1 MIPKPLR
8 TLGTGAAIILGGIL
22 TLNLASSA
30 TIRAIRLANEAK
42 RVKLKS
48 KAPFFFFFFFFF
60 VYGGALACLLLS
72 PIFLLGVFG
81 AEKGRIALWHLQ
93 RQGFLYMQIVQRE
106 CHHKLVAFV

>member
-48 KAPFFFFFFFFF
+48 KAPFFFFFFFF
-60 VYGGALACLLLS
+60 VCGGTLACLLLR

-81 AEKGRIALWHLQ
+81 AEKGRIALWRLQ
-93 RQGFLYMQIVQRE
+93 RQGVLYMQIVQRE